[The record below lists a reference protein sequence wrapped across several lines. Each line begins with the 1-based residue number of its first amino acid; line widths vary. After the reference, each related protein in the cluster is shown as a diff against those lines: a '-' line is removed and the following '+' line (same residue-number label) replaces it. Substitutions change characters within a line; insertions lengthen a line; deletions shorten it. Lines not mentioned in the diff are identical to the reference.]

1 MTDKTDNNRVRNLEE
16 TVLSDGWARLS
27 SYDLDYRH
35 SDGSWHSLTREIYD
49 RDDGVAVL
57 PYDAARGTI
66 LLVRQF
72 RLPAYLKGG
81 ETALTEVCAG
91 ILEGAN
97 GAERI
102 AMEAEEELGYQLHD
116 IEQAFSFYVSP
127 GSVTERITCY
137 TARYAPEDRVSDG
150 GGKPEEGEDIA
161 VVEMPLDEA
170 LAQVQAGGIIDAK
183 SIMLLQHLKLTLNSA
198 T

>member
-1 MTDKTDNNRVRNLEE
+1 M
-16 TVLSDGWARLS
+16 
-27 SYDLDYRH
+27 
-35 SDGSWHSLTREIYD
+35 
-49 RDDGVAVL
+49 
-57 PYDAARGTI
+57 
-66 LLVRQF
+66 
-72 RLPAYLKGG
+72 
-81 ETALTEVCAG
+81 
-91 ILEGAN
+91 
-97 GAERI
+97 
-102 AMEAEEELGYQLHD
+102 
-116 IEQAFSFYVSP
+116 
-127 GSVTERITCY
+127 TERITCY